1 MESAAGALQQQ
12 LVQQQLLLQQL
23 MAQKQTQMQMA
34 QAPQLAAQSKKA
46 RECYVGN
53 LTIGVVNE
61 VVLRDFFN
69 TAMLGLAPDT
79 SGVYYVF
86 CICVYQCVCAISLLL
101 SLVVCA
107 RRVCVCV
114 CVVCVWCVWCVW
126 CVCVCVCV
134 CGRVPPGNIHHHGLA
149 LVPGLLYL
157 YGRLP
162 PSYSCR
168 SFLTPMAVL

>member
-69 TAMLGLAPDT
+69 TAMKGMIPEEANTPVPAPPFRSLIYRSVFTNTNEFPTLART
-79 SGVYYVF
+79 
-86 CICVYQCVCAISLLL
+86 
-101 SLVVCA
+101 
-107 RRVCVCV
+107 
-114 CVVCVWCVWCVW
+114 
-126 CVCVCVCV
+126 
-134 CGRVPPGNIHHHGLA
+134 
-149 LVPGLLYL
+149 
-157 YGRLP
+157 
-162 PSYSCR
+162 
-168 SFLTPMAVL
+168 